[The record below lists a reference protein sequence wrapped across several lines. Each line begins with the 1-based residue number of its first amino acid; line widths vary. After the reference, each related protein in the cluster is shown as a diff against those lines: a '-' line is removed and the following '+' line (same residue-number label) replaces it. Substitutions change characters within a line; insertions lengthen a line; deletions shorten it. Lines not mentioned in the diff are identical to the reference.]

1 MRIPSQHKTYPPLHH
16 DQYHGKYSIVYRV
29 IDSALDYKSLF
40 KLMAAINLISV
51 TIEYTAMLSNKKWD
65 LFD

>member
-1 MRIPSQHKTYPPLHH
+1 
-16 DQYHGKYSIVYRV
+16 VYRV